1 MMLKINIKTYQKY
14 QIVDITDIVSSSI
27 KTLEKKD
34 GILIL
39 YVPHTTAGITINEN
53 YDPSVKEDILD
64 FLNKLVPRNGN
75 YKHLEGN
82 ADAHIKSSLI
92 GSSIMLILENGEI
105 KLGRWQGIL
114 FCEFDG
120 PRQREVWIKVV

>member
-1 MMLKINIKTYQKY
+1 MIKINIKTRSKSEV
-14 QIVDITDIVSSSI
+14 IDITEMIQSAISRFNKSEGIV
-27 KTLEKKD
+27 LV
-34 GILIL
+34 

-53 YDPSVKEDILD
+53 YDPSVREDIMD
-64 FLNKLVPRNGN
+64 FLNKLVPKDGK

-92 GSSIMLILENGEI
+92 GNSVVIILENGKL

-114 FCEFDG
+114 FFEFDG
-120 PRQREVWIKVV
+120 PREREVWIKVI

>member
-1 MMLKINIKTYQKY
+1 MIKINIKTRSKSEV
-14 QIVDITDIVSSSI
+14 IDITEMIQSAISKFNKSEGIV
-27 KTLEKKD
+27 LV
-34 GILIL
+34 

-53 YDPSVKEDILD
+53 YDPSVREDIMD
-64 FLNKLVPRNGN
+64 FLNKLVPKDGK

-92 GSSIMLILENGEI
+92 GNSVVIILENGKL

-114 FCEFDG
+114 FFEFDG
-120 PRQREVWIKVV
+120 PREREVWIKVI

>member
-1 MMLKINIKTYQKY
+1 MLKINIKTYQKY

>member
-1 MMLKINIKTYQKY
+1 MLKINIKTNQRY
-14 QIVDITDIVSSSI
+14 QIIDITDIVSSAI
-27 KTLEKKD
+27 KNLEKKD

-39 YVPHTTAGITINEN
+39 CVPHTTAGITINEN

-64 FLNKLVPRNGN
+64 FLNKLVPRNAN

-82 ADAHIKSSLI
+82 ADAHIKASLI
-92 GSSIMLILENGEI
+92 GSSVMLILENGEI

-120 PRQREVWIKVV
+120 PRQREIWIKLV